1 MTAESPDAA
10 GSTHRRRERRVD
22 ARVVA
27 AVLAR
32 PDLWWTALT
41 ALRRFAAPGWW
52 RRSPWLPVPAA
63 ELWRFR
69 MVTAYGDPA
78 ARPTSTDAVDYL
90 EWCRAVAAVRRRPP
104 AVGPEALSR
113 RLEGGDG

>member
-1 MTAESPDAA
+1 MTAARRDGASPARP
-10 GSTHRRRERRVD
+10 RRGPSVD
-22 ARVVA
+22 ARVVV

-41 ALRRFAAPGWW
+41 AVHRFAAPGWW

-63 ELWRFR
+63 KLWRFR
-69 MVTAYGDPA
+69 MVTAYGDPE

-90 EWCRAVAAVRRRPP
+90 EWCREVAAVRRRPP
-104 AVGPEALSR
+104 AVGPEAFSR
-113 RLEGGDG
+113 RLEGREG